1 MLTLKTV
8 NAAIA
13 AKGIAAEL
21 VQGEGYLYFV
31 GDAVDGAYTTSVA
44 VCRLNHLT
52 LDQWLAELKKIMGGK
67 WPMSQIETEYS
78 VKWAA
83 ENPALFAASFNKFF
97 DDYAADYTIT
107 SHVRPGFITLIA
119 KVVDIGK

>member
-1 MLTLKTV
+1 MLTLETV

-21 VQGEGYLYFV
+21 VKGAGYFYFV
-31 GDAVDGAYTTSVA
+31 GDAVENAFTTSVY
-44 VCRLNHLT
+44 VYRVYHLP
-52 LDQWLAELKKIMGGK
+52 LDQWLAELDAIIAGK
-67 WPMSQIETEYS
+67 FPAAQIETEFS
-78 VKWAA
+78 VRWAA
-83 ENPALFAASFNKFF
+83 ENPALFEARYNKFF